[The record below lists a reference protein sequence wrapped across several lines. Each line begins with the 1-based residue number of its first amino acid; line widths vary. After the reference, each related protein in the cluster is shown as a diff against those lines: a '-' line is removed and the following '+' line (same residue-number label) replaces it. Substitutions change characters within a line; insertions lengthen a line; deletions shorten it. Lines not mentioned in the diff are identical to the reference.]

1 MDALKKIELEEFL
14 KKLNQD
20 PPNEHIF
27 KTPDKKADDLPI
39 SYVENKLDE
48 LYFGLWGARNFKTE
62 RIEKTG
68 KKLFGFIPS
77 VALPWT
83 VAGLSF
89 GAMMGSSLLQKLI
102 EKLVS

>member
-48 LYFGLWGARNFKTE
+48 LYFGLWGGDDRDWETLLTQSFLV
-62 RIEKTG
+62 RP
-68 KKLFGFIPS
+68 LF
-77 VALPWT
+77 
-83 VAGLSF
+83 
-89 GAMMGSSLLQKLI
+89 
-102 EKLVS
+102 